1 MKHVGRR
8 DIYFYGQVVLVS
20 VMLITG
26 ILGTVDR
33 DSSSAQWAIGGLLIL
48 FALTYQFTVGPVC
61 YSLVAEVGSTR
72 LRAKTVVLAR
82 NLCESLWHHGDVGS
96 SHRQY
101 RRSHRRGVKSLY
113 AQQHRG
119 TDTRNDLRILADEL
133 SVGPWAEV
141 CIRLVWS
148 WIAWSRLGEYGSIR
162 VTIRY

>member
-1 MKHVGRR
+1 
-8 DIYFYGQVVLVS
+8 
-20 VMLITG
+20 MLITG

-82 NLCESLWHHGDVGS
+82 NLCESLWQHGDVGS

-101 RRSHRRGVKSLY
+101 WRCHRRGVEPLY

-119 TDTRNDLRILADEL
+119 TYIRTELRILANDL
-133 SVGPWAEV
+133 SVGPWAKV
-141 CIRLVWS
+141 CICLVWS
-148 WIAWSRLGEYGSIR
+148 WIAWSRLGEYDSVR
-162 VTIRY
+162 TNIRY